1 MRLVTDPE
9 ELRSRAASIF
19 ERLRKGAGRTAENG
33 QTEHD
38 LSPDDALSSGK
49 PPTPGEPAT
58 QPEPERATEAEVSTT
73 GEPSSAPA
81 SSADQGEADPPL
93 PDDAVDAGEVADAHE
108 VADAR
113 QTGAPEAAMAGAA
126 SDTADVSKAGE
137 AVGAAEVAD
146 GSDGAD
152 ATGAGEAPGANHD
165 PAPDMAQ
172 SFHPGQGLGGDG
184 ELSTEPPGA
193 ASDEQTAVAGTV
205 PDVVEPAPALTI
217 ATEEPLDG
225 AAAAA
230 SSFQNLPAD
239 LPSLGDGTVPRPQG
253 WRGRRPLPRILAIA
267 NQKGGVGKT
276 TTAVNL
282 GAALAELGYRVL
294 VVDLDPQGNA
304 TTGLGINARNL
315 DASIYDVLLHDVP
328 LEDCIEPT
336 SLRNLFVVPAT
347 IDLAGAEI
355 ELVPVFSRELRL
367 RRALAQVGDD
377 FDFTLIDCPPS
388 LGLLTVNGLAAATEV
403 VVPIQCEYYA
413 LEGLGQL
420 LRNVNLV
427 QSNLNAELEVTTII
441 LTMYDA
447 RTRLAEQVVA
457 EVRSHFGDR
466 VCRNVVPRTV
476 RLSEAPS
483 FGQPI
488 IVFDSSSRGAIAY
501 RELAKEVSGGAPQ
514 RIG

>member
-1 MRLVTDPE
+1 MGIVASPD

-19 ERLRKGAGRTAENG
+19 QQLRSGSARPGAPVEDESDPEAVEVTETTEPTAATAGPTESEPPDSAPPQAGGSSEAVSAAEAELADQVAEDRNAERDVSPGVGG
-33 QTEHD
+33 
-38 LSPDDALSSGK
+38 PDDPSPAAAGT
-49 PPTPGEPAT
+49 PPDVEARGDATETPLPAT
-58 QPEPERATEAEVSTT
+58 AGDDFPVLQ
-73 GEPSSAPA
+73 SSLGTDGA
-81 SSADQGEADPPL
+81 SK
-93 PDDAVDAGEVADAHE
+93 AGEVAE
-108 VADAR
+108 V
-113 QTGAPEAAMAGAA
+113 TPY
-126 SDTADVSKAGE
+126 
-137 AVGAAEVAD
+137 
-146 GSDGAD
+146 
-152 ATGAGEAPGANHD
+152 
-165 PAPDMAQ
+165 
-172 SFHPGQGLGGDG
+172 
-184 ELSTEPPGA
+184 
-193 ASDEQTAVAGTV
+193 
-205 PDVVEPAPALTI
+205 
-217 ATEEPLDG
+217 
-225 AAAAA
+225 
-230 SSFQNLPAD
+230 
-239 LPSLGDGTVPRPQG
+239 RP
-253 WRGRRPLPRILAIA
+253 RRPLPRILAIA

-294 VVDLDPQGNA
+294 VIDLDPQGNA
-304 TTGLGINARNL
+304 TTGLGVNARNL
-315 DASIYDVLLHDVP
+315 DVSIYDVVLRDVP
-328 LEDCIEPT
+328 IEDCVEPT

-347 IDLAGAEI
+347 IDLAGAEV
-355 ELVPVFSRELRL
+355 ELVSMFSRELRL
-367 RRALAQVGDD
+367 RRAVERLDGD

-388 LGLLTVNGLAAATEV
+388 LGLLTVNGLAAASEV

-427 QSNLNAELEVTTII
+427 QTNLNPSLEVTTII

-447 RTRLAEQVVA
+447 RTRLAEQVVS
-457 EVRSHFGDR
+457 EVRSHFGDK

>member
-1 MRLVTDPE
+1 MV
-9 ELRSRAASIF
+9 AA
-19 ERLRKGAGRTAENG
+19 
-33 QTEHD
+33 D
-38 LSPDDALSSGK
+38 SPDLV
-49 PPTPGEPAT
+49 PTPGIAEGGTAT
-58 QPEPERATEAEVSTT
+58 AGFTAT
-73 GEPSSAPA
+73 PDAPIA
-81 SSADQGEADPPL
+81 
-93 PDDAVDAGEVADAHE
+93 AG
-108 VADAR
+108 
-113 QTGAPEAAMAGAA
+113 PAGA
-126 SDTADVSKAGE
+126 
-137 AVGAAEVAD
+137 VGRPNAAE
-146 GSDGAD
+146 
-152 ATGAGEAPGANHD
+152 ER
-165 PAPDMAQ
+165 
-172 SFHPGQGLGGDG
+172 
-184 ELSTEPPGA
+184 
-193 ASDEQTAVAGTV
+193 
-205 PDVVEPAPALTI
+205 PDV
-217 ATEEPLDG
+217 
-225 AAAAA
+225 
-230 SSFQNLPAD
+230 
-239 LPSLGDGTVPRPQG
+239 RPP
-253 WRGRRPLPRILAIA
+253 RPLPRILAIA

-282 GAALAELGYRVL
+282 GAALAEMGYRVL

-315 DASIYDVLLHDVP
+315 EASVYDVIMHDVP
-328 LEDCIEPT
+328 IEDCVEPT

-367 RRALAQVGDD
+367 RRALEKIGEE

-427 QSNLNAELEVTTII
+427 GTNLNPTLEVTTII

-457 EVRSHFGDR
+457 EVRAHFGDR
-466 VCRNVVPRTV
+466 VCRSVVPRTV

-514 RIG
+514 RVG